1 MVLEASKLVIR
12 VIVIEKEEEKYF
24 FVGNILMKG
33 NPTVAAFNFGGNVT
47 GGGPRTQ
54 DLS

>member
-1 MVLEASKLVIR
+1 MVLEASELVIR
-12 VIVIEKEEEKYF
+12 VIVIVKEEEKYF
-24 FVGNILMKG
+24 FVGSILIKG
-33 NPTVAAFNFGGNVT
+33 DPTVAACNFGGDVT